1 MFLVKYFN
9 QKKPL
14 EKNYKI
20 SLIGQCE
27 TGKTQFMQKCILNLK
42 DEIYSPTIGSNIYSK
57 SYFLNN
63 YNTVYNLEFFDVGGK
78 ERYKDLIKLYTEKS
92 IFILIFY
99 DVNIVKSYEYAK
111 YLYEN
116 YINKDSNIIF
126 VGNYNNDKTKLHSFN
141 DNIYYIYINSKSNDN
156 INTLIDTILLDIAN
170 IQER

>member
-1 MFLVKYFN
+1 MFLVKYFY
-9 QKKPL
+9 KKNPL

-27 TGKTQFMQKCILNLK
+27 TGKTQFIEKHILNLK
-42 DEIYSPTIGSNIYSK
+42 DELYSPTIGSNIYSK

-63 YNTVYNLEFFDVGGK
+63 YNTIFNLDFFDVGGK

-99 DVNIVKSYEYAK
+99 NVNNIESYNYAK

-116 YINKDSNIIF
+116 YVSKDSNVIF
-126 VGNYNNDKTKLHSFN
+126 VGNYNNDKTKLNSYN
-141 DNIYYIYINSKSNDN
+141 ENIYYIYINSNNSDN
-156 INTLIDTILLDIAN
+156 INTLIDTILLHIAN
-170 IQER
+170 IQKR